1 MTPGR
6 SPKDR
11 YHRGVIPKGPGNPR
25 TPLCATARANAQ
37 FDAQFGC
44 GTMRMYGFGDFH
56 SPNSSLAWS
65 LFTDPAM
72 ITSSPCFQF
81 TGVAG

>member
-1 MTPGR
+1 
-6 SPKDR
+6 
-11 YHRGVIPKGPGNPR
+11 
-25 TPLCATARANAQ
+25 
-37 FDAQFGC
+37 
-44 GTMRMYGFGDFH
+44 MYGFGDFH